1 MEDSLGANKPQAAVW
16 RQSAPASGPIIAQ
29 TESDGLN
36 STRALRAKYN
46 ERLVYLTALG
56 KNVDFYI
63 RAVVSLDAFIEGPQA
78 DATA

>member
-1 MEDSLGANKPQAAVW
+1 MSANKPQQTAWHTSAAV
-16 RQSAPASGPIIAQ
+16 SSGPIIAQ